1 MIEAQD
7 LALAGL
13 TSQEAAQR
21 PATDGP
27 NELPDAN
34 QR

>member
-1 MIEAQD
+1 MVEAPD

-27 NELPDAN
+27 NELPAAN
-34 QR
+34 